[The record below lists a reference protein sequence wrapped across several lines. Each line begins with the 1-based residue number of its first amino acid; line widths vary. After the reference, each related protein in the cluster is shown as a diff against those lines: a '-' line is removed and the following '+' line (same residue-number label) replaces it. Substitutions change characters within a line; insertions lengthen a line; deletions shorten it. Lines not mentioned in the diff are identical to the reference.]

1 MTNLFKPPSA
11 PYHRELQELWMVR
24 ILLNGSMW
32 KQLRQQTVYDLSE
45 YQDLPIVAWIE
56 SKFNSIRQEFEM
68 TDEESSLDISQS
80 PLFEQLDLIAEAPDS
95 VIEQLEN
102 RRFVLEDLCKDKI
115 YTSAI
120 IENNMLSMQK
130 AFGLTDLETR
140 CLYWTWYL
148 YDDSSLLNCLIQN
161 TFNLKD
167 GGLPLYVRFCSAAFD
182 LPEEEVAAAFSPEG
196 TLRKREI
203 ITLDP
208 ENSDLRYPQYWF
220 QPYNPSEVQGL
231 FKLVPMTEQDWIH
244 RWLTPTKNTVGA
256 LPEFDT
262 IPGIASL
269 VTPMLAKA
277 LEDNIQGVHVV
288 LRVMDDGASR
298 IVASHIARALDVP
311 LYQLYQDNW
320 CCKIGEARRRVN
332 MFSGRKFIVL
342 YNEPDC
348 DVESFEK
355 IGSKFARPCIWPLT
369 ADNYCRVL
377 PVFPVIKLTAH
388 EFDIRLMVI
397 KKVADKLLTDGQRSL
412 LARQQML
419 PIDTILL
426 MINDL
431 KNMKADEET
440 VSAAVTM
447 LTSNRLATR

>member
-1 MTNLFKPPSA
+1 MKSFPHFPL
-11 PYHRELQELWMVR
+11 V
-24 ILLNGSMW
+24 
-32 KQLRQQTVYDLSE
+32 KQLDYV
-45 YQDLPIVAWIE
+45 
-56 SKFNSIRQEFEM
+56 
-68 TDEESSLDISQS
+68 DEEWD
-80 PLFEQLDLIAEAPDS
+80 P
-95 VIEQLEN
+95 VTEQLEN
-102 RRFVLEDLCKDKI
+102 RRSVLEDLCKDKI

-161 TFNLKD
+161 TFDLKG
-167 GGLPLYVRFCSAAFD
+167 GGLPLYVRLCSAAFD

-208 ENSDLRYPQYWF
+208 DNSDLRYPQYWF

-244 RWLTPTKNTVGA
+244 RWLTPTKDIVGA
-256 LPEFDT
+256 LPKLDT

-277 LEDNIQGVHVV
+277 LEDNTQGVHVV
-288 LRVMDDGASR
+288 LRAMDDGVSR

-311 LYQLYQDNW
+311 LYQLYQNDW
-320 CCKIGEARRRVN
+320 GLEIEEGRRRVN

-342 YNEPDC
+342 YNELDC

-355 IGSKFARPCIWPLT
+355 VAGKFARPCIWILT
-369 ADNYCRVL
+369 ADNCCPIL
-377 PVFPVIKLTAH
+377 PVFPVIKLTPH

-397 KKVADKLLTDGQRSL
+397 QKVAGKLLTDGQRSL
-412 LARQQML
+412 LARQQKL
-419 PIDTILL
+419 PIESILL

-447 LTSNRLATR
+447 LTSNPLATR